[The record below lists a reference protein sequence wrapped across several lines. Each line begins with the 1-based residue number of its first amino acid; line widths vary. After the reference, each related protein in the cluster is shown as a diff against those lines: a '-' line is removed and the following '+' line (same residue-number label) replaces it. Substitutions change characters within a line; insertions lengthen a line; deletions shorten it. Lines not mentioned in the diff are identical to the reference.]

1 MAADRV
7 VVTDPTGAVFGLDKS
22 SGGSLWQQPALA
34 RRNVTG
40 AAVQGDFAVV
50 ADFDGYVHWLKL
62 DNGEF
67 AARERVGGKAIKAA
81 PVVADGIAL
90 VQNVNGE
97 LTAFRLQ

>member
-1 MAADRV
+1 
-7 VVTDPTGAVFGLDKS
+7 
-22 SGGSLWQQPALA
+22 
-34 RRNVTG
+34 VTG

-67 AARERVGGKAIKAA
+67 AARERVGGKAVKA
-81 PVVADGIAL
+81 I